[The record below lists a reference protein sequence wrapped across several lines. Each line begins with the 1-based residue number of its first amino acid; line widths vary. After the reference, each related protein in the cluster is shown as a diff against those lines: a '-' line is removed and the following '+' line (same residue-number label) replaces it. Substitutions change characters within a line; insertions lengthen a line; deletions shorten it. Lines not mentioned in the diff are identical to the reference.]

1 VSTPARN
8 VVVAIALVGLAL
20 AFAACGGEQ
29 AAGPTP
35 SASGAGTPPAGAPLV
50 TFVEL
55 GSDNCIPCREMRPV
69 MDVITRDYAP
79 DVLVVFYDVYERG
92 DMAERYGVRVIPTQ
106 VFLDESGKEFYRHEG
121 FLPREAIEELLA
133 ERGITKA
140 GT

>member
-69 MDVITRDYAP
+69 MDAITRDYAP
-79 DVLVVFYDVYERG
+79 DVVVVFYDVYERG
-92 DMAERYGVRVIPTQ
+92 DMAEKYGVRVIPTQ

-133 ERGITKA
+133 ERGIAKA